1 MTAARSDRSTIPIRD
16 ATPSYD
22 NPSPVTRHPSPMDED
37 RELVAEFL
45 SSRSEA
51 AFRRLYRRHAGA
63 VYGLL
68 LRLTAGD
75 PARAEDC
82 LQDAWLR
89 AIAALDRF
97 AWRSSLRTW
106 LRGIAVNCWREGWRE
121 DRRAPLRLVE
131 DIEPEPQ
138 EERVS
143 LLDRI
148 ALDRAMAD
156 LPEGYRAVLVLHDL
170 EGFTHEEIAEALGI
184 VPGTSKSQLARARA
198 AVRRSLG

>member
-1 MTAARSDRSTIPIRD
+1 V
-16 ATPSYD
+16 
-22 NPSPVTRHPSPMDED
+22 NDED
-37 RELVAEFL
+37 RALVAEFL
-45 SSRSEA
+45 ATKSEQ

-63 VYGLL
+63 VYALL

-75 PARAEDC
+75 AARAEDC

-89 AIAALDRF
+89 AVAALERF

-106 LRGIAVNCWREGWRE
+106 LRGIAINCWREGWRE

-131 DIEPEPQ
+131 EHEPEPAASP
-138 EERVS
+138 VTP
-143 LLDRI
+143 LDVI
-148 ALDRAMAD
+148 ALESVVAG
-156 LPEGYRAVLVLHDL
+156 LPEGYRAVLVLHDV

-198 AVRRSLG
+198 AVRRGLA

>member
-1 MTAARSDRSTIPIRD
+1 MT
-16 ATPSYD
+16 
-22 NPSPVTRHPSPMDED
+22 DED
-37 RELVAEFL
+37 RSLVAEFL
-45 SSRSEA
+45 ATRSEA

-75 PARAEDC
+75 SARAEDC

-89 AIAALDRF
+89 AVAALDRF

-106 LRGIAVNCWREGWRE
+106 LRGIAINCWREGWRE
-121 DRRAPLRLVE
+121 DRRTPLRLVE
-131 DIEPEPQ
+131 GHEHEPEP
-138 EERVS
+138 VAS
-143 LLDRI
+143 SVTPLDVI
-148 ALDRAMAD
+148 ALERAVAE
-156 LPEGYRAVLVLHDL
+156 LPDGYRAVLVLHDV

>member
-1 MTAARSDRSTIPIRD
+1 
-16 ATPSYD
+16 
-22 NPSPVTRHPSPMDED
+22 VTDDD

-45 SSRSEA
+45 ATRSEQ
-51 AFRRLYRRHAGA
+51 AFRRLYRRHASA
-63 VYGLL
+63 VYALL

-75 PARAEDC
+75 AARAEDC

-89 AIAALDRF
+89 AVAGLERF

-106 LRGIAVNCWREGWRE
+106 IRGIAINCWREGWRE

-131 DIEPEPQ
+131 ETEPEVPAAI
-138 EERVS
+138 S
-143 LLDRI
+143 PLDAI
-148 ALDRAMAD
+148 ALERAIAR
-156 LPEGYRAVLVLHDL
+156 LPDGYRAVLVLHDV

-198 AVRRSLG
+198 AVRRSLA

>member
-1 MTAARSDRSTIPIRD
+1 V
-16 ATPSYD
+16 
-22 NPSPVTRHPSPMDED
+22 NDED
-37 RELVAEFL
+37 RALVAEFL
-45 SSRSEA
+45 ATKSEP

-63 VYGLL
+63 VYALL

-75 PARAEDC
+75 AARAEDC

-89 AIAALDRF
+89 AVAALERF

-106 LRGIAVNCWREGWRE
+106 LRGIAINCWREGWRD

-131 DIEPEPQ
+131 EHEPEPAMSS
-138 EERVS
+138 VTP
-143 LLDRI
+143 LDVI
-148 ALDRAMAD
+148 ALERAVAD
-156 LPEGYRAVLVLHDL
+156 LPEGYRAVLVLHDV

-198 AVRRSLG
+198 AVRRSLA